1 VTDRLE
7 ALGVEMVK
15 ADMTSDT
22 SPLTQAIKKDLSRMN
37 RSQIPVM
44 MMYPANYPKEPA
56 ILMEGLI
63 FANDVLKAL
72 DAVEPAKTTAAKPQ
86 AIKPVAIR

>member
-1 VTDRLE
+1 LE

-22 SPLTQAIKKDLSRMN
+22 SPLTQAITKDLSRMN

-72 DAVEPAKTTAAKPQ
+72 DAVAPVETTATRPQ
-86 AIKPVAIR
+86 STEPVEIR